1 MPPAPDNW
9 QRGMGRR
16 HSASHPQCIAQWCT
30 GERCHTEAHRI
41 ACGCDHCGLRV
52 RLHASINDP
61 DVEPRVLQRGPQ
73 RNEGERDRVKSRDG
87 VIEHDEWTAGA
98 HTNPKYLTRMRS
110 PDFFLVGAPKCGT
123 TALYEMI
130 GAHPE
135 IFVSPIKEPDFFAS
149 DIRKAVFG
157 GRVSAGSKDPAS
169 EEGGEVSDWSQ
180 YLDLFRGA
188 APSQRLGEGSVCYL
202 ASRVAAAAI
211 LERCPEAR
219 ILMVLRDPADRL
231 FSHYAAAIAARSTRA
246 TFPEWLSAAVASE
259 KKDHAP
265 VGPVVAGR
273 YGANLQRYLAVFP
286 ASRIHIVWHE
296 DFVADPAATLRR
308 IFEFLGVD
316 ETRQVP
322 VNIRRNET
330 RARSGRLLRGAATLA
345 NLLTDG
351 LADRINLSSKL
362 PSTLRPSSADRAL
375 AIRLYEDDIRVL
387 SGLTG
392 RDLGHWTGAKG

>member
-1 MPPAPDNW
+1 
-9 QRGMGRR
+9 
-16 HSASHPQCIAQWCT
+16 
-30 GERCHTEAHRI
+30 
-41 ACGCDHCGLRV
+41 
-52 RLHASINDP
+52 
-61 DVEPRVLQRGPQ
+61 
-73 RNEGERDRVKSRDG
+73 
-87 VIEHDEWTAGA
+87 
-98 HTNPKYLTRMRS
+98 
-110 PDFFLVGAPKCGT
+110 
-123 TALYEMI
+123 MI

-135 IFVSPIKEPDFFAS
+135 IFVSPIKEPDFFAA
-149 DIRKAVFG
+149 DVRKAVLG
-157 GRVSAGSKDPAS
+157 GRVFRP
-169 EEGGEVSDWSQ
+169 GEFVEDWSE
-180 YLDLFRGA
+180 YLELFRGA

-211 LERCPEAR
+211 HERCPEAR

-246 TFPEWLSAAVASE
+246 AFPEWLAAAVTNE
-259 KKDHAP
+259 KTDNAP

-273 YGANLQRYLAVFP
+273 YGAGLQRYLAVFP

-296 DFVADPAATLRR
+296 DFVRDPATTLRR
-308 IFEFLGVD
+308 IFGFLGVD

-330 RARSGRLLRGAATLA
+330 RPLRGRLLRGAATLA

-351 LADRINLSSKL
+351 LADRIDLSSKV

-392 RDLGHWTGAKG
+392 RDLSRWTQTTGPTG